1 MYFKDIYSY
10 IIAESLVVLNYCLQN
25 TLCWTLEV

>member
-25 TLCWTLEV
+25 NPLLDMEV